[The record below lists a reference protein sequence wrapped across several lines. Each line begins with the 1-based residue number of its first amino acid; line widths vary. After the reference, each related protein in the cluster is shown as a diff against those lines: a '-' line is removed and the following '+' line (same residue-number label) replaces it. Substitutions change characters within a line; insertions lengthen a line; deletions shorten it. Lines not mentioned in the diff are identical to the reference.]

1 MAMDYGYYVNAFG
14 GSMIS
19 AEDFLG
25 VSEEAEAILA
35 ALIYPREPDRLNSA
49 EKCMFRRAVC
59 YEAEYIFSGVRGT
72 DGVKSERIG
81 DYSVEYRAPSDK
93 RAVSVNGGEVSP
105 AAVSLL
111 LSAGLMLRWV

>member
-1 MAMDYGYYVNAFG
+1 MDYGYYVNTFG
-14 GSMIS
+14 GRLIA
-19 AEDFLG
+19 AEDFPK

-35 ALIYPREPDRLNSA
+35 ALIYPREPDRLSCA

-59 YEAEYIFSGVRGT
+59 YEAEYISSGERGT
-72 DGVKSERIG
+72 DGVKSEKIG

-93 RAVSVNGGEVSP
+93 RAVFINGWEISP